1 MCRITTM
8 VAAERRRQRLMVC
21 HNVESLQEMPL
32 VLDSWMCGKELLTE
46 GAIASVIWFELL
58 REERK

>member
-1 MCRITTM
+1 M